1 MENAAGS
8 WTREKD
14 TWHSKFI
21 YLLLNLILKICTIMP
36 FTRVKKE
43 KSIEKFTVEK
53 ADLGVKMRLVV
64 DGLEGVFL

>member
-1 MENAAGS
+1 
-8 WTREKD
+8 
-14 TWHSKFI
+14 
-21 YLLLNLILKICTIMP
+21 MP